1 MKIYRGAIFDMD
13 GTLVDT
19 LADLYDSVNEM
30 LAHYNLPLRTLEEV
44 RQFVGN
50 GARKLMIRSLPADC
64 DFVDEALAYYNDC
77 YARNCTNKV
86 KPYAGIMEFLAAL
99 EAKKI
104 PLVGN
109 GARKLMIRSLPS
121 DCDFVDD
128 ALAYYNDCYA
138 RNCTNKVKPYAG
150 IMECL
155 AALAAKKIP
164 LGICTNKQHF
174 AAIEIAEK
182 ILAPIKFSYVSGD
195 EPGQP
200 RKPDP
205 TRALEGAKKF
215 SVAPEDIAYFG
226 DTAVDME
233 TAKNAGFLPIGVTWG
248 FRPRSE
254 LVNSGAKIIVD
265 HPQEILERINFA

>member
-30 LAHYNLPLRTLEEV
+30 LAHYNLPFRTLDEV

-64 DFVDEALAYYNDC
+64 DFVDAALAYYNDC

-99 EAKKI
+99 E
-104 PLVGN
+104 
-109 GARKLMIRSLPS
+109 
-121 DCDFVDD
+121 
-128 ALAYYNDCYA
+128 
-138 RNCTNKVKPYAG
+138 
-150 IMECL
+150 
-155 AALAAKKIP
+155 AKKIP

-195 EPGQP
+195 EPSQP

-215 SVAPEDIAYFG
+215 SVAPEDVAYFG

-265 HPQEILERINFA
+265 NPQEILERINFA

>member
-1 MKIYRGAIFDMD
+1 MKTYKAAIFDMD

-30 LAHYNLPLRTLEEV
+30 LAHYNLPLRTLDEV

-50 GARKLMIRSLPADC
+50 GARQLMIRSLPDDC
-64 DFVDEALAYYNDC
+64 NFIDEALAYYNDC
-77 YARNCTNKV
+77 YARNCLNKV
-86 KPYAGIMEFLAAL
+86 KPYEGIPELLTTL
-99 EAKKI
+99 E
-104 PLVGN
+104 
-109 GARKLMIRSLPS
+109 
-121 DCDFVDD
+121 
-128 ALAYYNDCYA
+128 
-138 RNCTNKVKPYAG
+138 
-150 IMECL
+150 
-155 AALAAKKIP
+155 AKKIP

-205 TRALEGAKKF
+205 TRTLAGAKKF
-215 SVAPEDIAYFG
+215 SVAAQDVAYFG
-226 DTAVDME
+226 DTSIDIR
-233 TAKNAGFLPIGVTWG
+233 TALNAGFLPVGVTWG

-254 LVNSGAKIIVD
+254 LVDGGAKIIVD
-265 HPQEILERINFA
+265 HPREIFERIYLKT